1 MAFTGIGKLIKDLV
15 TGTPADTDYF
25 AFGNT
30 DLKKVSFPNLK
41 EALGIDALNSALEN
55 SIKTKEYKMKLN
67 KNNYVAPFSYYG
79 NAAIPSSDIATYGI
93 PISISATGGAG
104 DAIPVAL
111 FKSDEH
117 TYMYSVT
124 SGSENASVDVTFFK
138 I

>member
-41 EALGIDALNSALEN
+41 KALGIDALKSALLDKIN
-55 SIKTKEYKMKLN
+55 VYTANIPSNPTNTTSIFIKTGSWTP
-67 KNNYVAPFSYYG
+67 VG
-79 NAAIPSSDIATYGI
+79 NVSIPPRSIGILIADGST
-93 PISISATGGAG
+93 
-104 DAIPVAL
+104 DAILIMLSPDLEL
-111 FKSDEH
+111 FICFR
-117 TYMYSVT
+117 
-124 SGSENASVDVTFFK
+124 SGENWTGRK

>member
-1 MAFTGIGKLIKDLV
+1 
-15 TGTPADTDYF
+15 
-25 AFGNT
+25 
-30 DLKKVSFPNLK
+30 
-41 EALGIDALNSALEN
+41 
-55 SIKTKEYKMKLN
+55 MKLN

-79 NAAIPSSDIATYGI
+79 NEIIPSSDIATYGI
-93 PISISATGGAG
+93 PISISATGGSG
-104 DAIPVAL
+104 DAIPAAL